1 MATSPPPYSL
11 IILLIIGF
19 ILVVLGI
26 LGFLPILG
34 FWMIPLGLALI
45 IVGVIWKFWPRR
57 TAAERAAMANNTDVI
72 TTGDWVIVYLIM
84 CIPLI
89 NIIMLFVW
97 AFGGGTP
104 ASKANWAKA
113 TLIWF
118 VIVFILTLLVLA
130 AST

>member
-1 MATSPPPYSL
+1 MRTSTNTD
-11 IILLIIGF
+11 
-19 ILVVLGI
+19 
-26 LGFLPILG
+26 
-34 FWMIPLGLALI
+34 
-45 IVGVIWKFWPRR
+45 VITKGMR
-57 TAAERAAMANNTDVI
+57 TSTSTSTNTDVI
-72 TTGDWVIVYLIM
+72 TTGGWVIVYLIM

-113 TLIWF
+113 SLIWLA
-118 VIVFILTLLVLA
+118 IVFILTLLVLT

>member
-1 MATSPPPYSL
+1 MEVGGIGIWQL
-11 IILLIIGF
+11 IILII
-19 ILVVLGI
+19 I
-26 LGFLPILG
+26 
-34 FWMIPLGLALI
+34 AI
-45 IVGVIWKFWPRR
+45 IVYSFWAGKVYISWPSKFK
-57 TAAERAAMANNTDVI
+57 NNDSNVI

-84 CIPLI
+84 CIPLV

>member
-1 MATSPPPYSL
+1 MSENND
-11 IILLIIGF
+11 
-19 ILVVLGI
+19 VV
-26 LGFLPILG
+26 
-34 FWMIPLGLALI
+34 
-45 IVGVIWKFWPRR
+45 
-57 TAAERAAMANNTDVI
+57 
-72 TTGDWVIVYLIM
+72 TTGNWIITYLIM

-97 AFGGGTP
+97 AFGGGAQ

-113 TLIWF
+113 SLIWL

>member
-1 MATSPPPYSL
+1 MLYF
-11 IILLIIGF
+11 LL
-19 ILVVLGI
+19 
-26 LGFLPILG
+26 
-34 FWMIPLGLALI
+34 
-45 IVGVIWKFWPRR
+45 PRKV
-57 TAAERAAMANNTDVI
+57 ANNNDVI

-84 CIPLI
+84 GIPLV

-113 TLIWF
+113 SLIWL